1 MRRFRV
7 YSESMRCD
15 YLPSYEAMPFVTMCL
30 HAREVVK
37 TEGETQRAKFSARK
51 RVQWVNELI
60 HLRTNGQCVALSSV
74 FGP

>member
-37 TEGETQRAKFSARK
+37 TEGETQKSE
-51 RVQWVNELI
+51 V
-60 HLRTNGQCVALSSV
+60 
-74 FGP
+74 